1 MNNVNEIV
9 LKAGSDIAGIR
20 AQFPILKQEVNGKPL
35 VYLDNAATSQSPLS
49 VIRCIEDYYST
60 YNSNIHRGVHYLS
73 QKATS
78 AYEEAREKVR
88 AFINA
93 EKAHQVLF
101 TSGTTASINLVA
113 DTLGRQIL
121 NAGDEV
127 LISELE
133 HHSNIVPWQM
143 VCEEKGATLKV
154 IPVLDNGDLDQEAF
168 GQLLGNKTK
177 ILSVAHISNSLGTIN
192 PVKEMIA
199 KAHAVGA
206 IVLLDGAQ
214 AAPHGHIDVQD
225 LDVDLYAFSGHKMY
239 GPTGVGVLYG
249 REDLLN
255 EMPPWQGGGEMI
267 DTVTFE
273 KTTYAGLPHKFEAGT
288 PNIAGGIALG
298 AAIAF
303 MNEVGIKT
311 ISDQENELLGYATQE
326 LSKIEGLRIIGE
338 AEEKTSVV
346 SFNIEGLHH
355 YDVGTILDQLGIA
368 VRTGHHCT
376 QPLMA
381 RFGITGTIRAS
392 FAVYNTKAE
401 VDQLVAGVNKAISM
415 LE

>member
-60 YNSNIHRGVHYLS
+60 YNSNIHRGVHNLS

-225 LDVDLYAFSGHKMY
+225 LDVDLYAFSGHKLY

>member
-1 MNNVNEIV
+1 MNDVNTLTVNEGLDIV
-9 LKAGSDIAGIR
+9 KIR
-20 AQFPILKQEVNGKPL
+20 KQFPILEQEVNGRRL

-49 VIRCIEDYYST
+49 VVRCIDEYYST
-60 YNSNIHRGVHYLS
+60 YNSNIHRGVHHLS

-88 AFINA
+88 GFINA
-93 EKAHQVLF
+93 ERAHEIIF

-121 NAGDEV
+121 NARDEV
-127 LISELE
+127 LISGLE

-143 VCEEKGATLKV
+143 VCEEKGAVLKV
-154 IPVLDNGDLDQEAF
+154 IPVLDNGELDLEAF
-168 GQLLGNKTK
+168 DLLLSGKTK
-177 ILSVAHISNSLGTIN
+177 ILSIAHISNSLGTIN
-192 PVKEMIA
+192 PVKGMIA
-199 KAHAVGA
+199 KAQAKGAVT
-206 IVLLDGAQ
+206 VLDGAQ
-214 AAPHGHIDVQD
+214 AAPHGRIDVQD

-249 REDLLN
+249 KESLLN

-298 AAIAF
+298 AAIDF
-303 MNEVGIKT
+303 MNDTGIDN
-311 ISDQENELLGYATQE
+311 IAQQEKELLAYATSE
-326 LSKIEGLRIIGE
+326 LKKIEGLRIIGE
-338 AEEKTSVV
+338 AHEKVSVM
-346 SFNIEGLHH
+346 SFNIDGLHH

-392 FAVYNTKAE
+392 FAVYNTKE
-401 VDQLVAGVNKAISM
+401 EIDSLGSGVNKAISM
-415 LE
+415 MK